1 MIIGRDSEI
10 QELKAA
16 FESEYSE
23 FVVVYGRRRVGKTF
37 LIRETFDY
45 TFTFQHSGVANVT
58 KREQIKNFVSSLRK
72 QGMVV
77 KRIPK
82 TWFEVFD
89 LLEEFLEKSPDKK
102 KRVFLDEVPWMDSQK
117 SNFVSALEHFWN
129 NWASARK
136 DVLLIVCGSAT
147 SWIMK
152 NIVKNKRGLH
162 NRLTHRIKLP
172 QFTLAECEEYA
183 EYRKLG
189 YSREM
194 ILETY
199 MALGGIPYYWSL
211 LQPGLSVSQNI
222 DKLMFSESGKLRDE
236 FDELYAS
243 LFKNSETYMD
253 VVSALGEKKLGL
265 TRKEITESLGAFKN
279 GHLQKI
285 LKDLEWCGFIRS
297 YKSYGKK
304 TKDVI
309 YQLIDHYTL
318 FYFRFIKNLDINDEA
333 FWTNTIGQPVHT
345 TWCGL
350 AFERVCLCHIPQIKA
365 KLGISGVLTNYCAW
379 KTAADEELGIYGT
392 QIDLLLDRKDNI
404 INICEMKYSSDEY
417 VITKDYDT
425 ELRRKKNA
433 FKVKTKTRKALHIT
447 LVTTYGVHKNMYSGN
462 IQSQVTMDDLFVK

>member
-152 NIVKNKRGLH
+152 NIVRN
-162 NRLTHRIKLP
+162 
-172 QFTLAECEEYA
+172 
-183 EYRKLG
+183 
-189 YSREM
+189 
-194 ILETY
+194 
-199 MALGGIPYYWSL
+199 
-211 LQPGLSVSQNI
+211 
-222 DKLMFSESGKLRDE
+222 
-236 FDELYAS
+236 
-243 LFKNSETYMD
+243 
-253 VVSALGEKKLGL
+253 
-265 TRKEITESLGAFKN
+265 
-279 GHLQKI
+279 
-285 LKDLEWCGFIRS
+285 
-297 YKSYGKK
+297 K
-304 TKDVI
+304 TK
-309 YQLIDHYTL
+309 
-318 FYFRFIKNLDINDEA
+318 
-333 FWTNTIGQPVHT
+333 
-345 TWCGL
+345 
-350 AFERVCLCHIPQIKA
+350 
-365 KLGISGVLTNYCAW
+365 
-379 KTAADEELGIYGT
+379 
-392 QIDLLLDRKDNI
+392 
-404 INICEMKYSSDEY
+404 
-417 VITKDYDT
+417 
-425 ELRRKKNA
+425 
-433 FKVKTKTRKALHIT
+433 
-447 LVTTYGVHKNMYSGN
+447 
-462 IQSQVTMDDLFVK
+462 